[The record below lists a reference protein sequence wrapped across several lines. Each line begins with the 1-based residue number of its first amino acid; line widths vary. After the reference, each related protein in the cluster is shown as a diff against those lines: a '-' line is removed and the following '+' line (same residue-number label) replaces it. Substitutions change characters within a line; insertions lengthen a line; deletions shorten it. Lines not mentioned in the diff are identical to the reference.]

1 MNYKLLIWCVFFH
14 FASSCT
20 GLAQGIDG
28 YVLKNG
34 DLLFQNLDCG
44 PLCDAIETVTQGI
57 DGSKFSHIGMV
68 YIRNDSVYILEAI
81 GKDVHLTSLHS
92 FLKRSSN
99 KVYIGRV
106 RKRFAKIV
114 DKAVLNAIS
123 KIGVAYDDVF
133 IYDNGKYYCSE
144 LIYDAFKAAN
154 NDKPFF
160 RLQPM
165 TFKEPETNSYFNV
178 WVDYYKELKM
188 EIPEGKPG
196 INPGG
201 ISRSRNIRILN
212 K

>member
-1 MNYKLLIWCVFFH
+1 MNYKLMIWCLFFH
-14 FASSCT
+14 ITSS
-20 GLAQGIDG
+20 GIVSAQQIDG
-28 YVLKNG
+28 YDFKNG

-44 PLCDAIETVTQGI
+44 PLCDAIETVTRGI

-68 YIRNDSVYILEAI
+68 YRRNDSVYVLEAI
-81 GKDVHLTSLHS
+81 GSDVHLTPLHS
-92 FLKRSSN
+92 FLKRSSH

-106 RKRFAKIV
+106 KKRYAKIA
-114 DKAVLNAIS
+114 DRAVVNAIS

-133 IYDNGKYYCSE
+133 IYNNGKYYCSE

-154 NDKPFF
+154 DDKPFF

-165 TFKEPETNSYFNV
+165 TFKEPETNAFFNV
-178 WVDYYKELKM
+178 WVDYYKELNM
-188 EIPEGKPG
+188 PIPEGKPG